1 MKKALDARI
10 VETTVEQ
17 NSNKKQKR
25 KELIYLKKP
34 IRLERDT
41 FYLIKSNEVHPNR
54 FRNDFRLKIL
64 TICCRKVVKIT
75 RLNRYQKASSERIFD
90 LAEKSELLPFDPF
103 FDEEWNDE
111 EFLKEKFGDLLD
123 TLEAR
128 AQASWNIFCLG
139 YHVTKYGTNFTMI
152 TILIFLTCL
161 KGWFGDS
168 ID

>member
-1 MKKALDARI
+1 MCSAITLKKALDARI

-34 IRLERDT
+34 IRLERGT
-41 FYLIKSNEVHPNR
+41 FYLIKSKDVHPNR

-64 TICCRKVVKIT
+64 AICSRKVVKIT

-103 FDEEWNDE
+103 LYEEWNDE
-111 EFLKEKFGDLLD
+111 EFFKEKFGDLLD

-128 AQASWNIFCLG
+128 AQAS
-139 YHVTKYGTNFTMI
+139 
-152 TILIFLTCL
+152 
-161 KGWFGDS
+161 
-168 ID
+168 

>member
-1 MKKALDARI
+1 MVIRSVEFPVFVIFNPTTCSAITLKKALDARI

-34 IRLERDT
+34 IRLERGT
-41 FYLIKSNEVHPNR
+41 FYLIKSKDVHPNR

-64 TICCRKVVKIT
+64 AICSRKVVKIT

-103 FDEEWNDE
+103 LDEEWNDE
-111 EFLKEKFGDLLD
+111 EFFKEKFGDLLD

-128 AQASWNIFCLG
+128 AQAS
-139 YHVTKYGTNFTMI
+139 
-152 TILIFLTCL
+152 
-161 KGWFGDS
+161 
-168 ID
+168 

>member
-1 MKKALDARI
+1 MVFRSVEFPVFVIFNPTTFSAITLKKALDARI

-34 IRLERDT
+34 IRLERGT
-41 FYLIKSNEVHPNR
+41 FYLIKSKDVHPNR

-64 TICCRKVVKIT
+64 AICSRKVVKIT

-103 FDEEWNDE
+103 LDEELNDE
-111 EFLKEKFGDLLD
+111 EFFKEKFGDLLD

-128 AQASWNIFCLG
+128 AQAS
-139 YHVTKYGTNFTMI
+139 
-152 TILIFLTCL
+152 
-161 KGWFGDS
+161 
-168 ID
+168 